1 MHRGAIA
8 DAVGAAMPAA
18 IQDLA
23 ELVSIPSV
31 AFPGSPP
38 EPLLQA
44 AKHTE
49 ELLRRAGLPHVRQL
63 PVDGAPPVV
72 FGEIPAPPGAPTVL
86 LYAHYDVQA
95 AGERDRWRTDPFAPV
110 IRDGRMF
117 GRGTADNKSGV
128 VAHATA
134 LAVHGGRPP
143 CGVKVLIEGEEEYG
157 GPSLAAFVRA
167 HRDLL
172 AADAILLAD
181 AGNLRVG
188 EPALTTSMRGAAGFT
203 VWVCALREPLHSGEF
218 GGAVPDAVTALV
230 RMLATLHD
238 DAGAV
243 AVPGLP
249 GGAWTGPPLGE
260 DVIRAAAGLLDDV
273 ELVGT
278 GPLADRLWA
287 GPAIV
292 ITGLDVPP
300 IAGGVNAI
308 QPVARARLTVRVAP
322 DADPG
327 AAMDA
332 VVEHLER
339 VAPWGVQVVAS
350 HEMLGP
356 GFRSRPGGP
365 ARAAMER
372 AMHVAYGRPAREI
385 GGGAS
390 IPVASTFAAVFPGA
404 ELLVFGAEDRAS
416 AIHAPNERL
425 DLGELA
431 RTIHSETLFLREFGG
446 GDD

>member
-8 DAVGAAMPAA
+8 DAVTAAMPAA
-18 IQDLA
+18 IEDLA
-23 ELVSIPSV
+23 ELVAIPSV
-31 AFPGSPP
+31 AFPGHPP

-44 AKHTE
+44 AKHTG
-49 ELLRRAGLPHVRQL
+49 ELLRRAGLPVVRE
-63 PVDGAPPVV
+63 VAVEGAPPLVY
-72 FGEIPAPPGAPTVL
+72 GEAPAPPGAPTVL
-86 LYAHYDVQA
+86 LYAHYDVQT
-95 AGERDRWRTDPFAPV
+95 AGDRERWRTDPFTPV
-110 IRDGRMF
+110 IRDGRMY

-128 VAHATA
+128 IAHATA

-143 CGVKVLIEGEEEYG
+143 CGVKVLVEGEEEYG
-157 GPSLAAFVRA
+157 GPSLAAFVHA
-167 HRDLL
+167 NRDLL

-249 GGAWTGPPLGE
+249 AGSWAGPPLGE
-260 DVIRAAAGLLDDV
+260 DVLRAAAGLLDDV
-273 ELVGT
+273 DLVGT

-300 IAGGVNAI
+300 VAGGVNAI
-308 QPVARARLTVRVAP
+308 QPVARARLTVRVPP

-332 VVEHLER
+332 VVDHLER

-365 ARAAMER
+365 ARTAMETAMR
-372 AMHVAYGRPAREI
+372 AAYDRPVREI
-385 GGGAS
+385 GAGAS
-390 IPVASTFAAVFPGA
+390 IPVAAAFAAAFPGA
-404 ELLVFGAEDRAS
+404 ELLVFGAEDRGS

-431 RTIHSETLFLREFGG
+431 RTALSEALFLEGYRGNG
-446 GDD
+446 